1 MRSRHCG
8 PRMGITRAKL
18 PDRGRRTDNSVRRPF
33 RLLPAVTAAAM
44 ILSACAGAP
53 DNDSNSISPS
63 DPQKTSQSPTVTRA
77 PSISPT
83 PEPQTA
89 VPLTV
94 YYIALD
100 DGGQTGEEVGCGDSL
115 VAAFT
120 EPVIF
125 KNQLKATMDR
135 LLADDNMHHGGSGLY
150 NALYKSDL
158 GFTNGNFAGSTVTVN
173 LKGTI
178 RQSGVC
184 DAPRIQAQLSQAAET
199 AVGADSSVITVNGKP
214 LREVLSSR

>member
-1 MRSRHCG
+1 
-8 PRMGITRAKL
+8 MGITRAKF
-18 PDRGRRTDNSVRRPF
+18 PDRGRRTDNSVRCPF
-33 RLLPAVTAAAM
+33 RLLSAVAAAA
-44 ILSACAGAP
+44 IVLSACAGTP
-53 DNDSNSISPS
+53 DNGSVSGSPS
-63 DPQKTSQSPTVTRA
+63 EPQQASQSTTATKVP
-77 PSISPT
+77 PISPT

-89 VPLTV
+89 TPQAGTPIPLTV

-115 VAAFT
+115 IAAFT
-120 EPVIF
+120 EPVTF
-125 KNQLKATMDR
+125 KDQLKATMDR

-158 GFTNGNFAGSTVTVN
+158 TFTNGSFSDGTVRVN
-173 LKGTI
+173 LKGAV